1 MSITP
6 YLYDAYPLAGTLS
19 ALTAAACFRLV
30 CAGLLPLGVVH
41 SKRSTS
47 PKACMWLTNRYSVFS
62 SLTSAWSLSLFGF
75 LSMLFIP
82 APFVLFKW
90 GPALRARSPYANVI
104 YNINP

>member
-47 PKACMWLTNRYSVFS
+47 PKA
-62 SLTSAWSLSLFGF
+62 
-75 LSMLFIP
+75 
-82 APFVLFKW
+82 
-90 GPALRARSPYANVI
+90 
-104 YNINP
+104 